1 MKKLLNI
8 FILSTIILILNS
20 CAKPTV
26 VEVVQPNDD
35 KLNCE
40 ELKIEILEAQK
51 MKEEAAFSKDSGGNY
66 ARVILFWPAWAQS
79 LHNADEAILAANDR
93 KHHLIKI
100 MKKKKCKGADKLEA
114 KIKDSSAT
122 TTAKSISQENIAE
135 QLKILKELYDAGDL
149 TDEEY
154 KKAKDKVI
162 NK

>member
-8 FILSTIILILNS
+8 FILSAIILILNS

-26 VEVVQPNDD
+26 VEIVQPNDD

-40 ELKIEILEAQK
+40 ELKTEIAEVQK
-51 MKEEAAFSKDSGGNY
+51 IKEEAVFSKDSGGNY

-100 MKKKKCKGADKLEA
+100 MKKKKCKGAEKLEA
-114 KIKDSSAT
+114 NIKDKPAT
-122 TTAKSISQENIAE
+122 TTSVSQENIAQ
-135 QLKILKELYDAGDL
+135 QLKTLKELYDAGDL
-149 TDEEY
+149 TEEEY

-162 NK
+162 N

>member
-8 FILSTIILILNS
+8 FILSVVILILNS

-26 VEVVQPNDD
+26 VEIVQPNDD

-40 ELKIEILEAQK
+40 ELKTEIAEVQK
-51 MKEEAAFSKDSGGNY
+51 IKEEAVFSKDSGGNY

-93 KHHLIKI
+93 KHNLIKI
-100 MKKKKCKGADKLEA
+100 MKKKKCKGAEKLEA
-114 KIKDSSAT
+114 NIKDKQAT
-122 TTAKSISQENIAE
+122 TTSVSQENIAE
-135 QLKILKELYDAGDL
+135 QLKTLKELYDAGDL
-149 TDEEY
+149 TEEEY

-162 NK
+162 N

>member
-8 FILSTIILILNS
+8 FILSVVILILNS

-26 VEVVQPNDD
+26 VEIVQPNDD

-40 ELKIEILEAQK
+40 ELKTEIAEVQK
-51 MKEEAAFSKDSGGNY
+51 IKEEAVFSKDSGGNY

-100 MKKKKCKGADKLEA
+100 MKKKKCKGAEKLEA
-114 KIKDSSAT
+114 NIKDKPAT
-122 TTAKSISQENIAE
+122 TTSVSQENIAE
-135 QLKILKELYDAGDL
+135 QLKTLKELYDAGDL
-149 TDEEY
+149 TEEEY

-162 NK
+162 N

>member
-1 MKKLLNI
+1 MKKKLNI

-20 CAKPTV
+20 CAKPIV
-26 VEVVQPNDD
+26 VEIVQPNDE

-40 ELKIEILEAQK
+40 ELKIEIADVQK
-51 MKEEAAFSKDSGGNY
+51 IKEEAEFSKDSGGNY

-100 MKKKKCKGADKLEA
+100 MKKKKCKDVDKIEA
-114 KIKDSSAT
+114 KIKDTPTTITSS
-122 TTAKSISQENIAE
+122 SQDNIAE
-135 QLKILKELYDAGDL
+135 QLRILKELYDSGDL

-162 NK
+162 N